1 MPPNPSQPF
10 LLLDRQHRTYQ
21 GMAYGQ
27 RQSTLVVS
35 LRIQPLPTLNFPA
48 IDDHMA
54 EWIIKP
60 CLDSAHTTDATTAL
74 LRRIHHWQA
83 TIQEEHSIPVFGDCL
98 VDRDSRAGENGQE
111 RYRLALSFIH
121 PKASMAVL
129 DWILDALN
137 ALLLNPAAPAAARG
151 RITQGF
157 TQLKA
162 DLRPYAIH
170 GTNMMHFLAAAH
182 DRGMWWHKLDG
193 GTYCIGTGSNSRWLS
208 SSITDKTPNL
218 GVAIAKNKMA
228 CAIILGKYC
237 LPVPKHRLVNSE
249 EHAVAVAEQL
259 GYPVVIKPA
268 DKDQGIGVFAG
279 LRGERSLRIAY
290 RAATE
295 VSSHI
300 LVEKHH
306 HGEDYRFTV
315 MAGRVIKIMHRKP
328 AQITGDGQQTVAQ
341 LVAQAQANE
350 DHQRALRRTG
360 TMRLQLDAEA
370 LELLE
375 DQELTTESI
384 PAIDEMVLLRRKSN
398 ISSGGSHALV
408 PVEAVH
414 PDNCTLAIRAAR
426 ILGLDIA
433 GIDLIMPDARE
444 SWLTT
449 GAIICEVNSQPQI
462 GYRDTPGIYKD
473 MLRELVPGAGAIP
486 VHLLLT
492 SGQPASRIF
501 EAARQCAD
509 KLGCNAFSTASGIW
523 IDGHQQGWH
532 PENSYRAAQALLL
545 DKGVHCALLALD
557 ARDIATHGLPIAE
570 FSTTTVLKAA
580 NASAAQLPTPELK
593 QALSLL
599 QAHLQTLNDQRRTAE
614 DSTTFA

>member
-1 MPPNPSQPF
+1 MPQNPSQPF
-10 LLLDRQHRTYQ
+10 LMLDKQHRTYQ

-60 CLDSAHTTDATTAL
+60 YLDSDDTTDATTAL

-83 TIQEEHSIPVFGDCL
+83 TIQEEHSIPVFGDCV

-121 PKASMAVL
+121 PKASIAAL

-137 ALLLNPAAPAAARG
+137 ALLQNPAVPAAARG
-151 RITQGF
+151 RITRGF

-162 DLRPYAIH
+162 DLRPYAIR

-182 DRGMWWHKLDG
+182 DQGMWWHNLNG
-193 GTYCIGTGSNSRWLS
+193 GTYCIGIGSNSRWLS

-218 GVAIAKNKMA
+218 GVAIAKNKTA
-228 CAIILGKYC
+228 SAIVLGKYC

-249 EHAVAVAEQL
+249 KNAVAVAQQL

-290 RAATE
+290 RAAKE

-315 MAGRVIKIMHRKP
+315 MADRVIKIMHRKP
-328 AQITGDGQQTVAQ
+328 GQVTGDGQQTVAQ
-341 LVAQAQANE
+341 LVAQAQASE

-360 TMRLQLDAEA
+360 KMRLQLDAEA

-384 PAIDEMVLLRRKSN
+384 PAINEMVLLRRKSN
-398 ISSGGSHALV
+398 ISSGGSHALI
-408 PVEAVH
+408 PVEAAH
-414 PDNCTLAIRAAR
+414 PDNCTLAIRAAS

-449 GAIICEVNSQPQI
+449 GAIICEVNAQPQI

-492 SGQPASRIF
+492 SGQPASQIF
-501 EAARQCAD
+501 EAAQQCAD

-532 PENSYRAAQALLL
+532 PENSYRAAHALLL

-557 ARDIATHGLPIAE
+557 ARDTATFGLPIAE

-580 NASAAQLPTPELK
+580 NASAAQQPTPELE

-599 QAHLQTLNDQRRTAE
+599 QAHLQTLNNQRRTAE
-614 DSTTFA
+614 DSTTSP

>member
-1 MPPNPSQPF
+1 MSQNPSQPF
-10 LLLDRQHRTYQ
+10 LTLDKQHRTYQ

-27 RQSTLVVS
+27 RQSTLVVP

-48 IDDHMA
+48 IDGYMA

-60 CLDSAHTTDATTAL
+60 YLDSSDTTDATTGL

-83 TIQEEHSIPVFGDCL
+83 TIQEELSIPVFGKCF
-98 VDRDSRAGENGQE
+98 VERDRRAGENSQE
-111 RYRLALSFIH
+111 RYRLALSFFH
-121 PKASMAVL
+121 PKASIAAL
-129 DWILDALN
+129 GWIVDALN
-137 ALLLNPAAPAAARG
+137 ALLLNPAAPAAAKG

-157 TQLKA
+157 AQLKA
-162 DLRPYAIH
+162 DLRPHAIR

-182 DRGMWWHKLDG
+182 DQGMWWHNLNG
-193 GTYCIGTGSNSRWLS
+193 GTYCIGTGSNSRWLN
-208 SSITDKTPNL
+208 SSITDRTPNL
-218 GVAIAKNKMA
+218 GVAFAKNKMA
-228 CAIILGKYC
+228 SATVLGKYC
-237 LPVPKHRLVNSE
+237 MPVPKHRLVSSE
-249 EHAVAVAEQL
+249 IHAVAVAEQL

-268 DKDQGIGVFAG
+268 DKDQGLGVFAG
-279 LRGERSLRIAY
+279 LRSERSLRIAY
-290 RAATE
+290 RAAKQ
-295 VSSHI
+295 VSSLI

-315 MAGRVIKIMHRKP
+315 MTDRVIKIMHRKP
-328 AQITGDGQQTVAQ
+328 GQVTGDGQQTVAQ
-341 LVAQAQANE
+341 LIAQAQASE

-360 TMRLQLDAEA
+360 KMRLQLDAEA

-375 DQELTTESI
+375 DQELTTASI
-384 PAIDEMVLLRRKSN
+384 PAINKMVLLRRKSN
-398 ISSGGSHALV
+398 ISSGGSHALI

-414 PDNCTLAIRAAR
+414 PDNCTLAIRAAS

-449 GAIICEVNSQPQI
+449 GAVICEVNSQPQI
-462 GYRDTPGIYKD
+462 GHRDTPDIYKD
-473 MLRELVPGAGAIP
+473 MLRELVPGGGAIP

-492 SGQPASRIF
+492 SGQPASEIF

-509 KLGCNAFSTASGIW
+509 KLGCNGFSTASGIW

-532 PENSYRAAQALLL
+532 PENSYRAAHALLL

-557 ARDIATHGLPIAE
+557 AGDIATLGLPIAE
-570 FSTTTVLKAA
+570 FSTTTVHKAA
-580 NASAAQLPTPELK
+580 NASDVQQPTPQVE

-599 QAHLQTLNDQRRTAE
+599 KVHLNALNDHRRTPE
-614 DSTTFA
+614 DSA